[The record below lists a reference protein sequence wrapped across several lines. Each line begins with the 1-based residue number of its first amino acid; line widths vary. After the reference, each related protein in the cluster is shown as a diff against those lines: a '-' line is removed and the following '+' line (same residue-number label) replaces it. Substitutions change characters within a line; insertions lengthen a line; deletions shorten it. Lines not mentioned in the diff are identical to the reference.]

1 MNHDVR
7 SAFAKD
13 GLDQA
18 VAAWRAGE
26 RAERLAPEARARIL
40 AGIGR
45 SEPRSVLPP
54 ITALFFPTWRW
65 AWAGVAP
72 VVLLTV
78 ALGMVAIPRGRQAG
92 SAPLRVEARKLSG
105 QVEFLIANGGTP
117 HRVSKRSIPY
127 RTASGTVIETRNG
140 AFRDALDSDETIVF
154 YRID

>member
-7 SAFAKD
+7 SAFAKNE
-13 GLDQA
+13 LDRA

-26 RAERLAPEARARIL
+26 GAEQLSPDARARIL
-40 AGIGR
+40 GGIVR
-45 SEPRSVLPP
+45 SEPRSTLPP
-54 ITALFFPTWRW
+54 ITTLFFPTWRW

-72 VVLLTV
+72 VALLTV
-78 ALGMVAIPRGRQAG
+78 ALGIVAIPQGGQSA

-127 RTASGTVIETRNG
+127 RAASGTAIETRNG

>member
-1 MNHDVR
+1 MNH
-7 SAFAKD
+7 AKNE
-13 GLDQA
+13 LDRA
-18 VAAWRAGE
+18 VAALRAGE
-26 RAERLAPEARARIL
+26 GAEQLSPDARARIL
-40 AGIGR
+40 GGIVR
-45 SEPRSVLPP
+45 SEPRSTLPP

-78 ALGMVAIPRGRQAG
+78 ALGIVAIPRGGQA

-127 RTASGTVIETRNG
+127 RAASGTAIETRNG
-140 AFRDALDSDETIVF
+140 AFRDTLHSDETIVF